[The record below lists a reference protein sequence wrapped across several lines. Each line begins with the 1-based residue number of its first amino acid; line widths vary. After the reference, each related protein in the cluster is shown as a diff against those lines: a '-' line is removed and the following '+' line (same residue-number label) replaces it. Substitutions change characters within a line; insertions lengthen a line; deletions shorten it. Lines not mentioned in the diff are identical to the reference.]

1 MAPIWTGTV
10 CSHRSRQD
18 SLTLCFRSDCQK
30 RQNSLLHGRQYG
42 QDNGVLIDA
51 YMYSS
56 LKDNILW
63 QKKAAHGEVLFLP
76 PVLDLCSP
84 SPVVILR
91 VSVAVVSGPCMQ
103 NVPLPRDFHALSG
116 SGLRPVRAGSGFVL
130 LPIGGHCL
138 EIFMP
143 FVMLGALASVG
154 AAAVCVA
161 AARQ

>member
-1 MAPIWTGTV
+1 M
-10 CSHRSRQD
+10 SRQD
-18 SLTLCFRSDCQK
+18 FLTLCFRSDCQK
-30 RQNSLLHGRQYG
+30 RQDSLFNGR
-42 QDNGVLIDA
+42 DNGVLIDA
-51 YMYSS
+51 YMYSR

-63 QKKAAHGEVLFLP
+63 QKKAAHDELLFLP